1 MKRTLI
7 YPRTILT
14 MDAQDRMVQGG
25 AILVEGQSISR
36 VLTPAE
42 ISVERPVCDD
52 VVDAGNLVALPGFV
66 QTHIHL
72 CQTLFRGLAEDVE
85 LLDWLQGK
93 IFPFEAAHTASSMYS
108 SARVG
113 IAELIRGGTT
123 TIMDMGSIHH
133 EEEVVRALT
142 ETGLRAFVG
151 KAMMDLN
158 PMHPSLKEPTK
169 EAVQSTLHQASL
181 WHGSASGRI
190 RYAVAPRFIL
200 SCSDTL
206 LREAYAM
213 TADFP
218 GMLFHTHASENR
230 HELEA
235 VHARCGMDNVEYFG
249 HLDILQSNTCLA
261 HCIWLNEDEV
271 AAMRDRDVR
280 VLHCP
285 SSNLKLGSGIADV
298 PGLLNANIKVA
309 LGADGAPCNNRLD
322 MFTEMHLAAL
332 IQKPGYGPTAMP
344 ARNVLRMATAGGAT
358 VLGIE
363 HETGSLVPGK
373 RADLMLLD
381 LQKPW
386 SSPATET
393 PDALASM
400 IVHGCTP
407 ENVHSVMI
415 DGQWVYRHHEHLTL
429 DVDRALADAQTEL
442 RTLLQRA
449 ALS

>member
-1 MKRTLI
+1 MTRTLI
-7 YPRTILT
+7 RPRAILT
-14 MDAQDRMVQGG
+14 MDAHDRILQGG
-25 AILVEGQSISR
+25 AILIDGQTISR
-36 VLTPAE
+36 IFTARELL
-42 ISVERPVCDD
+42 SERPNADD
-52 VVDAGNLVALPGFV
+52 VVEAGDLVALPGFI

-85 LLDWLQGK
+85 LLDWLQEK
-93 IFPFEAAHTASSMYS
+93 IFPLEAAHSASSMYS
-108 SARVG
+108 SARIG

-158 PMHPSLKEPTK
+158 SMHSPLKEPTK
-169 EAVQSTLHQASL
+169 EAIQSTLRQASQ
-181 WHGSASGRI
+181 WHNSAAGRI
-190 RYAVAPRFIL
+190 RYAVAPRFVL
-200 SCSDTL
+200 SCSDDL
-206 LREAYAM
+206 LREAHAM
-213 TADFP
+213 TSDFP

-235 VHARCGMDNVEYFG
+235 VRTRCGMDNVAYFD
-249 HLDILQSNTCLA
+249 HLGILQNNTCLA
-261 HCIWLNEDEV
+261 HCIWLNEEEV

-298 PGLLNANIKVA
+298 PRLLSENIKVS

-344 ARNVLRMATAGGAT
+344 ARDVLRMATAGGAA
-358 VLGIE
+358 VLGIDG
-363 HETGSLVPGK
+363 ETGSLVAGK
-373 RADLMLLD
+373 RADLVLLD
-381 LQKPW
+381 LQKAW
-386 SSPATET
+386 TSPVPDI
-393 PDALASM
+393 PDALASV
-400 IVHGCTP
+400 IVHACTP

-429 DVDRALADAQTEL
+429 DVDRAIVDAQTEL

-449 ALS
+449 AIS